1 MKLLHILKSEPDDT
15 TRKLIDIVSEEKETA
30 EFKLYEEQPDYEKLL
45 DLLFSY
51 EKSISWW

>member
-15 TRKLIDIVSEEKETA
+15 TRRLIDIVSEEKEAA

-45 DLLFSY
+45 DLLFAY
-51 EKSISWW
+51 EESISWW